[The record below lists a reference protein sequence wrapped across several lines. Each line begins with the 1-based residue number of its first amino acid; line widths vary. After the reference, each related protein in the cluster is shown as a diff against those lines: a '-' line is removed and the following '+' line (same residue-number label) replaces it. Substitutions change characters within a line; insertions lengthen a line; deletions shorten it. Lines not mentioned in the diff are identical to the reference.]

1 MGIKSKVL
9 WAFLSVFLLT
19 ACSGQQ
25 TKEGDDKSGGDGA
38 STMAASGLN
47 TINGVPFDQ
56 ADSPD
61 SVRTIYFEYDKSN
74 VRPEFM
80 SVIAAHGKLLAS
92 DGSRK
97 VELQGHADER
107 GSREYNIALGERRA
121 LSVRGLL
128 LGHGVR
134 SSQITTVSYGE
145 ERPAV
150 NGHDES
156 AWSKNRRV
164 EIRY

>member
-1 MGIKSKVL
+1 MGIKSKLL
-9 WAFLSVFLLT
+9 WAVLSVFLLT

-25 TKEGDDKSGGDGA
+25 TKEGGEKPGA
-38 STMAASGLN
+38 DTSAASGLN

-56 ADSPD
+56 ANSPD

-74 VRPEFM
+74 VREEFM
-80 SVIAAHGKLLAS
+80 PIIAAHGKLLAS
-92 DGSRK
+92 DSSRK

-121 LSVRGLL
+121 LSVRRLL
-128 LGHGVR
+128 IGHGVN

-150 NGHDES
+150 TGHNES